1 MPEKMWINFFS
12 NSATII
18 VIPCSRFAL
27 LISLLDLTTG
37 GSDTNDSGGDA
48 WCQVDRYKDHHN
60 LPGAKTVD
68 KTARRRTL
76 TLPAAATSCSTS
88 CKGEN
93 WFRSMMMMYDGIL
106 KSTLTWGGW
115 RNSRGI
121 WWSREPQLW
130 WPSARSSLCCR
141 PSCMSLVWRRRE
153 WLKQHSEQHHPPI
166 DF

>member
-1 MPEKMWINFFS
+1 MSEKMWIKFCLFFP
-12 NSATII
+12 T
-18 VIPCSRFAL
+18 PPPL
-27 LISLLDLTTG
+27 LSFLVPVLPSWSPSWTSQLVVLTHTTLEET
-37 GSDTNDSGGDA
+37 S
-48 WCQVDRYKDHHN
+48 
-60 LPGAKTVD
+60 GAKTVD

-93 WFRSMMMMYDGIL
+93 WFGSFDGIL
-106 KSTLTWGGW
+106 KSTSTWGGW

-130 WPSARSSLCCR
+130 LPSARFSLCCR
-141 PSCMSLVWRRRE
+141 PGCMFLVWRRRE
-153 WLKQHSEQHHPPI
+153 GLKQYSEQHHPPI